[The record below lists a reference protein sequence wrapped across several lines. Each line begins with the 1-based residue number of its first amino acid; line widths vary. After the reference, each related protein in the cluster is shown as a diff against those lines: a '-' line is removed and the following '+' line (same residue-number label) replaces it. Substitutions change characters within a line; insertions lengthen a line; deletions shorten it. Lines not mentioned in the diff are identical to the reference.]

1 MQSILE
7 RLQESDEVGATAL
20 WYELGEA
27 QPAMSA
33 ALEKLF
39 KQDPVRRIWARDG
52 KLWSTSGMMPN
63 AAMVA
68 DIEQRLG
75 WLDLPQEM
83 RVQVVRLKALAE
95 EIKAAEMTHVVL
107 LGMGGSSL
115 APEVLREILAT
126 EEDED
131 GLALTVLDSTDP
143 AQILHVQEQVPLTQT
158 LFIVSSKSG
167 TTSET
172 MSLYTYFRQ
181 VMTQEVGAKRWA
193 RHFVAITD
201 PKTPLAKL
209 AEEQKFRAVYLNP
222 PDVGGR
228 YSALS
233 LVGLVPGALMGLDL
247 DRLLLSGKEM
257 AQACKRRTRRAAGDD
272 TLGNPGIV
280 LGAILGGLARN
291 PTSEANGHKRDKLI
305 LLNSPELRA
314 FGAWVEQ
321 LIAEST
327 GKFHTGLVPVVVEE
341 ALDKSDAL
349 FQGGDRQ
356 FVIMRLAKGD
366 NQALDDLTAHLVEM
380 GQPVTVIPLADRYD
394 LGAAFF
400 LWEFATA
407 VAGMVL
413 EINPFDQPNVEA
425 AKRQARQALQQ
436 YERNQSL
443 PELEPILKYAGADGV
458 TYDVFGPD
466 LGDHDLQGYL
476 RAFLQQIQPGA
487 YIALMAYLQR
497 NDKHQAQLSELARLL
512 TRRLGVPATVGFGPR
527 FLHSTGQLHKGGPQ
541 EGLFVQITHKDAEDV
556 DIPEHA
562 YSFGVLK
569 RAQAIGDFQALQ
581 ERKRPIIRL
590 HMGPDVEAGLR
601 RLIDI
606 VSDATSSEGA

>member
-115 APEVLREILAT
+115 APEVLSEILAT

-349 FQGGDRQ
+349 FQGDDRQ
-356 FVIMRLAKGD
+356 FVIMRLGEGD
-366 NQALDDLTAHLVEM
+366 NQTLDALTAHLVEM

-443 PELEPILKYAGADGV
+443 PELEPILKDAGADGV

>member
-1 MQSILE
+1 MQNILE
-7 RLQESDEVGATAL
+7 RLQESSEVGATDL
-20 WYELGEA
+20 WYELGVT
-27 QPAMSA
+27 QPAMTA
-33 ALEKLF
+33 ALEKLA

-52 KLWSTSGMMPN
+52 KLWSTSGVMPN

-68 DIEQRLG
+68 DIEHRLG

-83 RVQVVRLKALAE
+83 RVHVVRLKALAE
-95 EIKAAEMTHVVL
+95 EVKAVDMTHVVL

-115 APEVLREILAT
+115 APEVLSEILAA
-126 EEDED
+126 EENEG

-143 AQILHVQEQVPLTQT
+143 AQILHVQEQAPLAQT

-172 MSLYTYFRQ
+172 MSLYAYFRH

-233 LVGLVPGALMGLDL
+233 LVGLVPAALMGLDL

-257 AQACKRRTRRAAGDD
+257 AQACKRRTRRTGGDD
-272 TLGNPGIV
+272 ILGNPGIV

-291 PTSEANGHKRDKLI
+291 PAPGTSGQKRDKLI
-305 LLNSPELRA
+305 LLSSPELRA

-341 ALDKSDAL
+341 MLDDDNAL
-349 FQGGDRQ
+349 FQGNDRQ
-356 FVIMRLAKGD
+356 FVIMRLHEGD
-366 NQALDDLTAHLVEM
+366 NEALDARVAKLVEM

-407 VAGMVL
+407 VAGLVL

-443 PELEPILKYAGADGV
+443 PELEPILKDAGADGV
-458 TYDVFGPD
+458 TYNVFGPD
-466 LGDHDLQGYL
+466 LGGQDLQSYL

-497 NDKHQAQLSELARLL
+497 NATHQAQLSELAHLL
-512 TRRLGVPATVGFGPR
+512 TEWLGVPATVGFGPR

-541 EGLFVQITHKDAEDV
+541 DGLFVQITHDDAQDV
-556 DIPEHA
+556 DIPDHA

-601 RLIDI
+601 RLIEI
-606 VSDATSSEGA
+606 VSGATGADGG